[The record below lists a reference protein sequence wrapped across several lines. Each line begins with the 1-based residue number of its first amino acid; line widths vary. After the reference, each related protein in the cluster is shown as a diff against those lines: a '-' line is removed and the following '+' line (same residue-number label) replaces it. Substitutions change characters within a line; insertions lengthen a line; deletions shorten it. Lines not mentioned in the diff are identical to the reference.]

1 MPDPTKKTTINP
13 GSFRDPS
20 GFIFTREETVYR
32 QVNKSYQNDFDLLI
46 SSGLYQKLIDKKLLV
61 SHDEVEI
68 DSGQSELA
76 YKIIRPEQ
84 IPFISYPYE
93 WSFSQ
98 LKDAALTTLRMQG
111 IALKHGMSL
120 KDASAY
126 NIQFIENRPVMID
139 TLSFETYREGSPW
152 VAYKQFCQHF
162 LAPLAL
168 MSRTDIR
175 LSQLLRVYIDGIPL
189 DLASKLLPV
198 KTKFSFSI
206 LTHIHL
212 HAKSQSRYADR
223 KIKSIQR
230 KMSKQAL
237 LGIIDNLK
245 SIVKKLKWKE
255 VTTTWGDYY
264 DQTNY
269 SSSAAGHKGELVKA
283 YLEKISPAN
292 VWDLGANTGIYSMI
306 AAEMGIPTVAYDI
319 DPVAV
324 EKNYLGCKQSDRTNM
339 LPLLLD
345 LTNPSPDLGWE
356 NRERPAALKRS
367 PGDTAMALALIHH
380 LAIAN
385 NLPLPMIARFFT
397 GICKWLIIEFVPKS
411 DSQTQRLL
419 GSREDIF
426 PNYTQDCFET
436 AFREVFDFDRSEK
449 IRESERT
456 LYLMHKR

>member
-20 GFIFTREETVYR
+20 GFIFTREGTVYR

-84 IPFISYPYE
+84 VPFVSYPYE

-98 LKDAALTTLRMQG
+98 LKDAALTTLRMQK

-126 NIQFIENRPVMID
+126 NIQFIGNRPVMID

-168 MSRTDIR
+168 MSRTDVR

-189 DLASKLLPV
+189 DLASKLLPA

-223 KIKSIQR
+223 KIKSVQR
-230 KMSKQAL
+230 KMSKQSL

-245 SIVKKLKWKE
+245 SIVKKLKWRE

-283 YLEKISPAN
+283 YLEQISPAN

-306 AAEMGIPTVAYDI
+306 AAEMGIPTVAFDI

-324 EKNYLGCKQSDRTNM
+324 EKNYLGCKHTDRANM

-385 NLPLPMIARFFT
+385 NLPLPMIARFFA

-411 DSQTQRLL
+411 DSQTERLL

-426 PNYTQDCFET
+426 PNYTRDCFET

-456 LYLMHKR
+456 LYLMHKK